1 MSLGYE
7 FELVDCCHWSQFGGD
22 ESWSSAAKLGGFA
35 AELFSEK
42 RCDPPLREGRS
53 DGSQIYVGGYVG
65 GYVIS
70 SNLSLL
76 SAALHPAPNAGEN
89 TASGCLM
96 ISS

>member
-1 MSLGYE
+1 MVGARVGLSLSVVG
-7 FELVDCCHWSQFGGD
+7 VRGD
-22 ESWSSAAKLGGFA
+22 GWGLSRR
-35 AELFSEK
+35 EK

-65 GYVIS
+65 GYVIT